1 MTAAPSRKGFTLV
14 ELLVVTGLIG
24 TFLAL
29 VLSGFRASEDSDIR
43 RAADIL
49 ASAIRN
55 TQTLALTNPQ
65 GAALVITAG
74 TATAATASIW
84 QGSVLP
90 NIQGTGF
97 FTPANTFA
105 SGTLAVLSL
114 FNADSLAAGYQIRF
128 STFGANG
135 NSSTSTPW
143 FNLDGVSSP
152 ALVYMQQELGQLA
165 ATAVM
170 PPSGNVSFEV
180 PQRPMQSKPI
190 VLPKLA
196 AIDTRWSSIGQ
207 DINNTEPFRNIVAA
221 AASTD
226 SMAIPASMP
235 PYANSFLG
243 MAQQNSGITD
253 IAIYF
258 DRTGAVSSVVAL
270 PAASAPTKLFAP
282 IKPTA
287 PIYFL
292 ISSSATI
299 VSSTN
304 PLDVIRTTSP
314 IWVAVDPQTG
324 AVRTGKN
331 QPGGSPLGLG
341 KDAALT
347 RVDTYF
353 RSLRASVLPSVFVE
367 ATK

>member
-1 MTAAPSRKGFTLV
+1 
-14 ELLVVTGLIG
+14 
-24 TFLAL
+24 
-29 VLSGFRASEDSDIR
+29 
-43 RAADIL
+43 
-49 ASAIRN
+49 
-55 TQTLALTNPQ
+55 
-65 GAALVITAG
+65 
-74 TATAATASIW
+74 
-84 QGSVLP
+84 
-90 NIQGTGF
+90 
-97 FTPANTFA
+97 
-105 SGTLAVLSL
+105 
-114 FNADSLAAGYQIRF
+114 
-128 STFGANG
+128 
-135 NSSTSTPW
+135 
-143 FNLDGVSSP
+143 
-152 ALVYMQQELGQLA
+152 MQQELGQLA

-180 PQRPMQSKPI
+180 PQRPLQSKPI

-207 DINNTEPFRNIVAA
+207 DINNTEAFQNIVAA

-226 SMAIPASMP
+226 SLTLPQFMP
-235 PYANSFLG
+235 PYANSLLS
-243 MAQQNSGITD
+243 MAQQNGGQTD

-270 PAASAPTKLFAP
+270 PTASAPAKLFAP

-292 ISSSATI
+292 VSAIATI
-299 VSSTN
+299 TSSTN
-304 PLDVIRTTSP
+304 TNPLHMIRTTSP

-331 QPGGSPLGLG
+331 QPGGSSLGLG